1 MALKKFTAEQVGLMA
16 VLGHDTDDARQSC
29 YRCYKE
35 LREKTIVAGDFKTYL
50 KKRIQYRWNQERKAQ
65 KIYLGD

>member
-16 VLGHDTDDARQSC
+16 VLGHDTDDTRQSC
-29 YRCYKE
+29 YLCYKE
-35 LREKTIVAGDFKTYL
+35 LREKTIVDGDFKTYL
-50 KKRIQYRWNQERKAQ
+50 KKRIQYRWGQERKDQ